1 MHGFNSSWSYLQELC
16 TSYPGSYIFRE
27 YNPSRIQ
34 SANELYQWQSG
45 VCNLSSETIMN
56 II

>member
-1 MHGFNSSWSYLQELC
+1 MDTYVYGLAFKWYSC
-16 TSYPGSYIFRE
+16 YIFRD
-27 YNPSRIQ
+27 NPSRIQ